1 MKNKYYSLNN
11 FLAIIFLVFFVLTL
25 FPLIQLD
32 FYTHPS
38 DNDNF
43 VVFNSLKNS
52 SLLKQI
58 ITFISN
64 NGFSCRY
71 SASIIAVGIFTKIP
85 AQITEFVMNTLIIK
99 FRILVLIQIIC
110 FTLSLF
116 YLCYSFNKYI
126 LRQNRIFLFAM
137 FALSYYNLLIS
148 STYIFHTFYEMV
160 SASGYTTGLW
170 LTFLLIGLLIDNY
183 HTDKKYIPIGIVIF
197 FLCGML
203 EIFPIIAGSIL
214 LYSFVLK
221 IIKKRKVDYIFIL
234 FGFFIIMVFLLNFF
248 QPGNKAKLE
257 LYGNGA
263 WVTDKEESRFS
274 IHQIIL
280 YLKDY
285 LILGYKSVKT
295 LLRKRNIL
303 FTAMLTTILSVS
315 LIKRNKTINIFTIVP
330 YYFVIAICGFSFHYC
345 YLSINGLQRANNL
358 LSILMSLMNI
368 IFITSLE
375 EFTINYTLP
384 LWKSLYNLI
393 KSFYTKKEIV
403 TFTNE
408 IKNYFDI
415 KRKPVFIINTIFVIF
430 ILLFFV
436 IKPGN
441 TIADCYSAILTGSA
455 KRYDQELM
463 ARYKTIINSKD
474 SVVYVPKLTNPP
486 QVLFYTDTV
495 ENGTWA
501 VLFNKEKLLYT
512 NTIEKQ

>member
-1 MKNKYYSLNN
+1 MKNNYFSLKS
-11 FLAIIFLVFFVLTL
+11 FLTIIFLVFFVLTL
-25 FPLIQLD
+25 FSLLQLD
-32 FYTHPS
+32 FYAHPS
-38 DNDNF
+38 DNDNYAGF
-43 VVFNSLKNS
+43 IGLKQLS
-52 SLLKQI
+52 SLYRNPLNPI
-58 ITFISN
+58 ISRGLSI
-64 NGFSCRY
+64 RY
-71 SASIIAVGIFTKIP
+71 SASLFGLFKKIP
-85 AQITEFVMNTLIIK
+85 SIITDAVMRSLIVR
-99 FRILVLIQIIC
+99 FRIVALIQILC
-110 FTLSLF
+110 FTISVF

-126 LRQNRIFLFAM
+126 AKQNKIFLFVI
-137 FALSYYNLLIS
+137 FTLSYYILLIS

-170 LTFLLIGLLIDNY
+170 LCFLLIGLLIDNY
-183 HTDKKYIPIGIVIF
+183 HTDKKYFPIAIVIF

-203 EIFPIIAGSIL
+203 ELFPIIAGSIL

-221 IIKKRKVDYIFIL
+221 IIKKRKIDYIFIL
-234 FGFFIIMVFLLNFF
+234 FGIFIITVFILNFF
-248 QPGNKAKLE
+248 SPGQIAKLE
-257 LYGNGA
+257 LYGKGY

-274 IHQIIL
+274 LHQIII
-280 YLKDY
+280 YLKEY
-285 LILGYKSVKT
+285 VWLGYYSVKT

-303 FTAMLTTILSVS
+303 FTVTLTTTLSVS

-358 LSILMSLMNI
+358 LSILMSLLNI

-393 KSFYTKKEIV
+393 KSLYTKKEIV

-415 KRKPVFIINTIFVIF
+415 KRKPIFIINTIFVIF

-474 SVVYVPKLTNPP
+474 SVVYVPKLSNPP

-501 VLFNKEKLLYT
+501 AFFNKEKILYT
-512 NTIEKQ
+512 NIIEKQ